1 MSKAETWAK
10 RVAEWQASG
19 QSSTAYCEG
28 QEFTAGGLRHWAHR
42 LRTRAAQA
50 EARPTVRMLRVERVA
65 RPAEPAGSMTVVSGV
80 AVRVGRFAVVVERD
94 FDRATLA
101 AVLAV
106 VAEGHG
112 A

>member
-1 MSKAETWAK
+1 MSKAETWAR

-19 QSSTAYCEG
+19 QSSAAYCEG

-42 LRTRAAQA
+42 LRAAKAEPRA
-50 EARPTVRMLRVERVA
+50 TVRMLRVERVA
-65 RPAEPAGSMTVVSGV
+65 TPAEPARPTSVASGV
-80 AVRVGRFAVVVERD
+80 AVRVGGIDVVVECG

-106 VAEGHG
+106 VTAGHG